1 MLDYIVRLK
10 DMIKDCNYSLD
21 SVGKRRKNYIDL
33 VIWNCLQ
40 RKLLRGKVKEK
51 NRLYVKIA
59 VLSGWLEIRIT
70 KD

>member
-1 MLDYIVRLK
+1 MLDYRVRLK

-33 VIWNCLQ
+33 VICNCLQ

-59 VLSGWLEIRIT
+59 VLSEWLEIRIT